1 MKSKTVSRRVT
12 LVVVY
17 ALLLGFG
24 LLFFLPF
31 LWLVTT
37 SLKAD
42 DAVFEFP
49 PHWVPSRKQH
59 IKVEGKLRG
68 VYSLEASGERLKVVR
83 LGDTP
88 QGARV
93 RVLEPPARAGEG
105 LLVNADK
112 LIPVRRIF
120 FRWENYPR
128 ALKTFPFLLYTRNT
142 LYIAILV
149 VIGTLLSASI
159 VAYGFSRIQW
169 PGRDI
174 VFILVLATMML
185 PDQALVLPRFI
196 MFRHMGW
203 IGTFKPLIVPA
214 FFSTAFDVFLLR
226 QFFLT
231 LPAELSDAARIDGCS
246 ELGILWHIIVPLS
259 KPALA
264 TVALLTFIWA
274 WLDFMGPLVYL
285 NDENMYTL
293 ALGLAAFLGRH
304 GADWSGLMAAGT
316 VVIAPIIVIFF
327 FAQRTFIRGIALTGM
342 KG

>member
-1 MKSKTVSRRVT
+1 MKSKTVKRRVT
-12 LVVVY
+12 MVVVY
-17 ALLLGFG
+17 AMLVGFG
-24 LLFFLPF
+24 FVFALPF
-31 LWLVTT
+31 VWLVST

-49 PHWVPSRKQH
+49 PYWIPSRKER
-59 IKVEGKLRG
+59 INVDGKPRG
-68 VYSLEASGERLKVVR
+68 LFTFRQQGETVKVVR
-83 LGDTP
+83 LAESP

-93 RVLEPPARAGEG
+93 RVLEPQTRAGEEMTVAPE
-105 LLVNADK
+105 LLE
-112 LIPVRRIF
+112 PVRYIF

-128 ALKTFPFLLYTRNT
+128 ALKTFPFLLYARNT
-142 LYIAILV
+142 LYIAVLCV
-149 VIGTLLSASI
+149 LGTLLSASI
-159 VAYGFSRIQW
+159 VAYGFSRVRW

-174 VFILVLATMML
+174 MFILVLATMML

-203 IGTFKPLIVPA
+203 IGSFKPLVVPA
-214 FFSTAFDVFLLR
+214 FFGTAFDIFLLR

-231 LPAELSDAARIDGCS
+231 LPGELSDAARIDGCS
-246 ELGILWHIIVPLS
+246 ELGILWRIIIPLS

-285 NDENMYTL
+285 NDESMYTL

>member
-1 MKSKTVSRRVT
+1 MKSKTAKRRVT
-12 LVVVY
+12 LVIVY
-17 ALLLGFG
+17 ALLFGFG
-24 LLFFLPF
+24 LVFALPF
-31 LWLVTT
+31 IWLVGT

-49 PHWVPSRKQH
+49 PYWIPSRKER
-59 IKVEGKLRG
+59 VEIDGRARG
-68 VYSLEASGERLKVVR
+68 VFTLAADEQRLKVAR
-83 LGDTP
+83 LGETP
-88 QGARV
+88 QGVRV
-93 RVLEPPARAGEG
+93 RVLEPAARAGEE
-105 LLVNADK
+105 LLVTDEQLA
-112 LIPVRRIF
+112 PVRHLF

-142 LYIAILV
+142 LYIAVLV

-159 VAYGFSRIQW
+159 VAYGFSRITW
-169 PGRDI
+169 PGRNI
-174 VFILVLATMML
+174 IFILVLATMML

-203 IGTFKPLIVPA
+203 IGTFKPLVVPA
-214 FFSTAFDVFLLR
+214 FFGTAFDIFLLR

-231 LPAELSDAARIDGCS
+231 LPGELSDAARIDGCS
-246 ELGILWHIIVPLS
+246 ELGILWRIIMPLS

-285 NDENMYTL
+285 NDESMYTL

>member
-1 MKSKTVSRRVT
+1 MKSKTVKRRVT
-12 LVVVY
+12 MVVVY
-17 ALLLGFG
+17 AMLLGFG
-24 LLFFLPF
+24 FVFALPF
-31 LWLVTT
+31 VWLVST

-49 PHWVPSRKQH
+49 PYWIPSRKER
-59 IKVEGKLRG
+59 IKVDGKPRG
-68 VYSLEASGERLKVVR
+68 LFTFRQQGETVKVVR
-83 LGDTP
+83 LAESP

-93 RVLEPPARAGEG
+93 RVLEPQTRAGEEMTVAPE
-105 LLVNADK
+105 LLE
-112 LIPVRRIF
+112 PVRHIF

-128 ALKTFPFLLYTRNT
+128 ALKTFPFLLYARNT
-142 LYIAILV
+142 LYIAVLCV
-149 VIGTLLSASI
+149 LGTLLSASI
-159 VAYGFSRIQW
+159 VAYGFSRVRW

-174 VFILVLATMML
+174 MFILVLATMML

-203 IGTFKPLIVPA
+203 IGSFKPLVVPA
-214 FFSTAFDVFLLR
+214 FFGTAFDIFLLR

-231 LPAELSDAARIDGCS
+231 LPGELSDAARIDGCS
-246 ELGILWHIIVPLS
+246 ELGILWRIIIPLS

-304 GADWSGLMAAGT
+304 GADWSGLMAAGA

>member
-1 MKSKTVSRRVT
+1 MKSKTARRRVT
-12 LVVVY
+12 RAIVY

-24 LLFFLPF
+24 LVFFLPF

-37 SLKAD
+37 SLKTD

-49 PHWVPSRKQH
+49 PRWIPSRRESVE
-59 IKVEGKLRG
+59 IEGKLRG
-68 VYSLEASGERLKVVR
+68 VYTLDARGERLTVVR
-83 LGDTP
+83 LGETP

-93 RVLEPPARAGEG
+93 RVLEPKARAGEG
-105 LLVNADK
+105 MVVDAARLA
-112 LIPVRRIF
+112 PVRHTYL
-120 FRWENYPR
+120 RWDNYPR
-128 ALKTFPFLLYTRNT
+128 ALKTFPFLLYTCNT
-142 LYIAILV
+142 LFIAVSV
-149 VIGTLLSASI
+149 VIGTLLSASL
-159 VAYGFSRIQW
+159 VAYGFSRVQW
-169 PGRDI
+169 RGRNAMF
-174 VFILVLATMML
+174 VLVLATMML

-214 FFSTAFDVFLLR
+214 FFGTAFDIFLLR

-231 LPAELSDAARIDGCS
+231 LPGELSDAARIDGCS
-246 ELGILWHIIVPLS
+246 ELGILWRIIVPLS

-285 NDENMYTL
+285 NDERMYTL

>member
-1 MKSKTVSRRVT
+1 MKSKTVKRRVT
-12 LVVVY
+12 IAVVY

-24 LLFFLPF
+24 VLFFLPF
-31 LWLVTT
+31 LWLVST

-49 PHWVPSRKQH
+49 PYWIPSRKETIAVGQ
-59 IKVEGKLRG
+59 KLRG
-68 VYSLEASGERLKVVR
+68 VYTLERANQVLKVMR
-83 LGDTP
+83 LADTP
-88 QGARV
+88 QGAQV
-93 RVLEPPARAGEG
+93 RVLAPKQRADET
-105 LLVNADK
+105 LTVKPEQLK
-112 LIPVRRIF
+112 PLRHIF

-142 LYIAILV
+142 LFIAISV

-159 VAYGFSRIQW
+159 VAYGFSRVTW

-174 VFILVLATMML
+174 VFVLVLATMML

-231 LPAELSDAARIDGCS
+231 LPGELSDAARIDGCS
-246 ELGILWHIIVPLS
+246 ELGILWRIIVPLS

-316 VVIAPIIVIFF
+316 VVIAPIIIIFF

>member
-1 MKSKTVSRRVT
+1 
-12 LVVVY
+12 VVVY

-24 LLFFLPF
+24 LIFFLPF

-49 PHWVPSRKQH
+49 PYWIPSRKER
-59 IKVEGKLRG
+59 ITVDGRPRG
-68 VYSLEASGERLKVVR
+68 VYTLDAEGERLKVVR
-83 LGDTP
+83 LVDTP
-88 QGARV
+88 KGADV
-93 RVLEPPARAGEG
+93 RVLEPKARAGEE
-105 LLVNADK
+105 LTVAPDALK
-112 LIPVRRIF
+112 PVRHLF

-142 LYIAILV
+142 LYIAVLV
-149 VIGTLLSASI
+149 VIGTLLSASV
-159 VAYGFSRIQW
+159 VAYGFSRLQW

-214 FFSTAFDVFLLR
+214 FFGTACDIFLLR

-231 LPAELSDAARIDGCS
+231 LPGELSDAARIDGCS
-246 ELGILWHIIVPLS
+246 EFTILWRIIMPLS

>member
-1 MKSKTVSRRVT
+1 MKSKTVRRRVIT
-12 LVVVY
+12 AVVY

-24 LLFFLPF
+24 ALFFLPF
-31 LWLVTT
+31 LWLVST

-49 PHWVPSRKQH
+49 PYWIPSRKEH
-59 IKVEGKLRG
+59 IKVEGRLRG
-68 VYSLEASGERLKVVR
+68 VYTMEAQGEQLKVVR
-83 LGDTP
+83 LRDTP
-88 QGARV
+88 AGTHL
-93 RVLEPPARAGEG
+93 RVLEPKSRAGEEM
-105 LLVNADK
+105 VVKNAQ
-112 LIPVRRIF
+112 LAPVRHIF

-128 ALKTFPFLLYTRNT
+128 ALKTFPFLLYTGNT

-159 VAYGFSRIQW
+159 VAYGFSRVQW

-174 VFILVLATMML
+174 IFILVLATMML

-214 FFSTAFDVFLLR
+214 FFGTAFDIFLLR

-231 LPAELSDAARIDGCS
+231 LPGELSDAARIDGCS
-246 ELGILWHIIVPLS
+246 ELGILWRIIVPLS
-259 KPALA
+259 MPALA

-285 NDENMYTL
+285 NDESMYTL

>member
-1 MKSKTVSRRVT
+1 
-12 LVVVY
+12 VVVY

-24 LLFFLPF
+24 LIFFLPF

-49 PHWVPSRKQH
+49 PYWIPSRKER
-59 IKVEGKLRG
+59 ITVDGRPRG
-68 VYSLEASGERLKVVR
+68 VYTLDAEGERLKVVR
-83 LGDTP
+83 LVDTP
-88 QGARV
+88 KGADV
-93 RVLEPPARAGEG
+93 RVLEPKARAGEE
-105 LLVNADK
+105 LTVAPDALK
-112 LIPVRRIF
+112 PVRHLF

-142 LYIAILV
+142 LYIAVLV
-149 VIGTLLSASI
+149 VIGTLLSASV
-159 VAYGFSRIQW
+159 VAYGFSRLQW

-214 FFSTAFDVFLLR
+214 FFGTAFDIFLLR

-231 LPAELSDAARIDGCS
+231 LPGELSDAARIDGCS
-246 ELGILWHIIVPLS
+246 EFTIFSRIIVPLS
-259 KPALA
+259 KPVLA
-264 TVALLTFIWA
+264 VVAIFTFQGSWNDFIW
-274 WLDFMGPLVYL
+274 PLVIVQS
-285 NDENMYTL
+285 DRMRTVQ
-293 ALGLAAFLGRH
+293 LGLTLYRTQH
-304 GADWSGLMAAGT
+304 TIDWGALMAATTIAT
-316 VVIAPIIVIFF
+316 VPTVAIFLG
-327 FAQRTFIRGIALTGM
+327 AQQYFVQGIALTGI

>member
-1 MKSKTVSRRVT
+1 MKSKTAKRRVT
-12 LVVVY
+12 MVVVY
-17 ALLLGFG
+17 AMLLGFG
-24 LLFFLPF
+24 FVFALPF
-31 LWLVTT
+31 VWLVST

-49 PHWVPSRKQH
+49 PYWIPSRKERVS
-59 IKVEGKLRG
+59 VEGKPRG
-68 VYSLEASGERLKVVR
+68 LYTLFQHGETVKVVR
-83 LGDTP
+83 LAESP

-93 RVLEPPARAGEG
+93 RVLEPQARAGQEMTVKPE
-105 LLVNADK
+105 LLK
-112 LIPVRRIF
+112 PVRRIF

-128 ALKTFPFLLYTRNT
+128 ALKTFPFLLYARNT
-142 LYIAILV
+142 LYIAVLCV
-149 VIGTLLSASI
+149 LGTLLSASI
-159 VAYGFSRIQW
+159 VAYGFSRVRW

-203 IGTFKPLIVPA
+203 IGSFKPLVVPA
-214 FFSTAFDVFLLR
+214 FFGTAFDIFLLR

-231 LPAELSDAARIDGCS
+231 LPGELSDAARIDGCS
-246 ELGILWHIIVPLS
+246 EVGILWRIIMPLS

-285 NDENMYTL
+285 NDESMYTL

>member
-1 MKSKTVSRRVT
+1 MVI
-12 LVVVY
+12 VY
-17 ALLLGFG
+17 AMLLGFG
-24 LLFFLPF
+24 FVFALPF
-31 LWLVTT
+31 VWLVST

-49 PHWVPSRKQH
+49 PYWIPSQKEIIR
-59 IKVEGKLRG
+59 VAGKPRG
-68 VYSLEASGERLKVVR
+68 VFTLAEQGQTVKVVR
-83 LGDTP
+83 LAESP

-93 RVLEPPARAGEG
+93 RVLEPQARVGEEMTVKPE
-105 LLVNADK
+105 LLK
-112 LIPVRRIF
+112 PVRRIF

-128 ALKTFPFLLYTRNT
+128 ALKTFPFLLYAGNT
-142 LYIAILV
+142 LYIAVLCV
-149 VIGTLLSASI
+149 LGTLLSASI
-159 VAYGFSRIQW
+159 VAYGFSRVQW

-203 IGTFKPLIVPA
+203 IGSFKPLVVPA
-214 FFSTAFDVFLLR
+214 FFGTAFDIFLLR

-231 LPAELSDAARIDGCS
+231 LPGELSDAARIDGCS
-246 ELGILWHIIVPLS
+246 ELGILWRIIMPLS

-285 NDENMYTL
+285 NDESMYTL

-316 VVIAPIIVIFF
+316 VVIAPIIIIFF

>member
-1 MKSKTVSRRVT
+1 MKSKTVKRRVT
-12 LVVVY
+12 LVTVY

-24 LLFFLPF
+24 LVFFLPF

-49 PHWVPSRKQH
+49 PYWIPSRKEH
-59 IKVEGKLRG
+59 MKIGGKLRG
-68 VYSLEASGERLKVVR
+68 VYTLEAQGVPLKVVR

-88 QGARV
+88 QGAQV
-93 RVLEPPARAGEG
+93 QVLQPQARAGES
-105 LLVNADK
+105 LVVKAEQLK
-112 LIPVRRIF
+112 PVRHIY

-196 MFRHMGW
+196 MFRHLGW
-203 IGTFKPLIVPA
+203 IGSFKPLIVPS
-214 FFSTAFDVFLLR
+214 FFGTAFDIFLLR

-231 LPAELSDAARIDGCS
+231 LPGELSDAARIDGCS
-246 ELGILWHIIVPLS
+246 ELGILWRIIAPLS

-316 VVIAPIIVIFF
+316 VVIAPIIVVFF

>member
-1 MKSKTVSRRVT
+1 MKSKTARRRLT
-12 LVVVY
+12 LTLVY

-24 LLFFLPF
+24 TLFFLPF

-49 PHWVPSRKQH
+49 PYWIPSHKER
-59 IKVEGKLRG
+59 ISVEGRERG
-68 VYSLEASGERLKVVR
+68 VYTLDAQGQRLRVVR

-93 RVLEPPARAGEG
+93 RVLEPQARAGRD
-105 LLVNADK
+105 LLVKPEA
-112 LIPVRRIF
+112 LHPVRRLF

-128 ALKTFPFLLYTRNT
+128 ALRTFPFLLYTRNT
-142 LYIAILV
+142 LFIAISV

-159 VAYGFSRIQW
+159 VAYGFSRVQW
-169 PGRDI
+169 PGRDV
-174 VFILVLATMML
+174 VFVLVLATMML

-226 QFFLT
+226 QFFRT
-231 LPAELSDAARIDGCS
+231 IPGELSDAARIDGCS
-246 ELGILWHIIVPLS
+246 ELGILWRIIVPLS

-316 VVIAPIIVIFF
+316 VVVAPIIVIFF

>member
-1 MKSKTVSRRVT
+1 MKSKTVKRRVT

-17 ALLLGFG
+17 GLLLGFG

-49 PHWVPSRKQH
+49 PYWIPSRREH
-59 IKVEGKLRG
+59 ITVEGKLRG
-68 VYSLEASGERLKVVR
+68 VYTLEARGERLKVVR

-88 QGARV
+88 RGARV
-93 RVLEPPARAGEG
+93 RVLEPPARAGEN
-105 LLVNADK
+105 LLVNAEK
-112 LIPVRRIF
+112 LTPVRHAC

-142 LYIAILV
+142 LYIAILC

-159 VAYGFSRIQW
+159 VAYGFSRLQW
-169 PGRDI
+169 PGRDVI
-174 VFILVLATMML
+174 FILVLATMML

-196 MFRHMGW
+196 MFRHLGW
-203 IGTFKPLIVPA
+203 IGSFKPLIVPA

-231 LPAELSDAARIDGCS
+231 LPGELSDAARIDGCS
-246 ELGILWHIIVPLS
+246 EFGILWRIIVPLS

-285 NDENMYTL
+285 NDENTYTL

>member
-1 MKSKTVSRRVT
+1 MKSKTARRRVIR
-12 LVVVY
+12 VVVY
-17 ALLLGFG
+17 AMLLGFG
-24 LLFFLPF
+24 LIFFLPF

-49 PHWVPSRKQH
+49 PYWIPSRKER
-59 IKVEGKLRG
+59 ITVDGRPRG
-68 VYSLEASGERLKVVR
+68 VYTLDAEGQRLKVVR
-83 LGDTP
+83 LAESP
-88 QGARV
+88 QGASV
-93 RVLEPPARAGEG
+93 RVLEPKARAGEE
-105 LLVNADK
+105 LTVLPSQ
-112 LIPVRRIF
+112 LRPVRYLY

-142 LYIAILV
+142 LYIAVLV
-149 VIGTLLSASI
+149 VIGTLLSAST
-159 VAYGFSRIQW
+159 VAYGFSRLQW

-203 IGTFKPLIVPA
+203 IGTFKPLIVPS
-214 FFSTAFDVFLLR
+214 FFGTAFDIFLLR

-231 LPAELSDAARIDGCS
+231 LPGELSDAARIDGCS
-246 ELGILWHIIVPLS
+246 ELGILRRIIIPLS

-285 NDENMYTL
+285 NDESMYTL